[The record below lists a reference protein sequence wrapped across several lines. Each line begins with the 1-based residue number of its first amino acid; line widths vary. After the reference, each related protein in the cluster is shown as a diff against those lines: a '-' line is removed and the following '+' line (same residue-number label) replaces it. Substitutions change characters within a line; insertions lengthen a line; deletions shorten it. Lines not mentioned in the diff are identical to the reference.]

1 MTWASTK
8 SSFLDL
14 NGCAFKGNN
23 WLTRKQH
30 PKTSGALWAATWF
43 LGETVAQVVIS
54 CQKKPKMACMSI
66 FVFGLFNYLDSHLF
80 DSFQTERMNLIK
92 EQNAVH
98 RPLHRNAHVWQQKS
112 LFQSL
117 TESWCCLSALG
128 SLQMIDSSIFIE
140 AIQQK
145 GRKREA
151 NPAHWAEG
159 AWRPVEIKKINK
171 SKINRL
177 KGKQEKHGTS
187 FRFSLTLGNT
197 DPQQLIIGLIV
208 YHSQSKV
215 YLPCRHFNRLPYVV

>member
-8 SSFLDL
+8 PSFLDL
-14 NGCAFKGNN
+14 NGRVFKGNN
-23 WLTRKQH
+23 WPTRKQH

-92 EQNAVH
+92 GQNAVH

-145 GRKREA
+145 GRERGQ
-151 NPAHWAEG
+151 PRPLS
-159 AWRPVEIKKINK
+159 WRRLETSRDKKIKIKAKSTVLKANK
-171 SKINRL
+171 RSMAPL
-177 KGKQEKHGTS
+177 LD
-187 FRFSLTLGNT
+187 SL
-197 DPQQLIIGLIV
+197 
-208 YHSQSKV
+208 
-215 YLPCRHFNRLPYVV
+215 